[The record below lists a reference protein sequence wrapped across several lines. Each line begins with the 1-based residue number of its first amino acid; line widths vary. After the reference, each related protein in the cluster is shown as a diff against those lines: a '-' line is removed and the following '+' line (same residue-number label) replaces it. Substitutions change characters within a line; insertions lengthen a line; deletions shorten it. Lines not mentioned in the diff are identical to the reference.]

1 MDNKIR
7 EFAEIFFTPDGLHI
21 LLIITIL
28 LIIIGAQVTFIC
40 QYVVK
45 MESKINQLFTYIA
58 TDIKKDN

>member
-28 LIIIGAQVTFIC
+28 IIIIGAQVTFIC

-45 MESKINQLFTYIA
+45 TDSKINQLFAYVA
-58 TDIKKDN
+58 TDVKKDN